1 MPKKKIPSVSVCI
14 PVFNGANYIRD
25 CIQSVLD
32 QDYSNYELL
41 VVDNCS
47 TDDTAKIVRD
57 IEDERIKYIKNE
69 KNIGS
74 VENFN
79 KCIKEA
85 QGEYFV
91 LLPHDDLLLPNC
103 LNQYVSKFD
112 DKNVGFSYSSIR
124 FVDENGDTKYSNI
137 NHSKNKTF
145 SSEATISD
153 IVEYFVPIQL
163 AMARTEILQRLGG
176 FDIKY
181 GLFCDVHLWL
191 SIAFDGWKSSY
202 VSEPLSCH
210 RAHYEQGQN
219 AFLNPDLETL
229 GKHWGKKL
237 DKSFW
242 VKNSYNYLFLKLSRF
257 LFFGMKELGYD
268 TSYADKTFLKLFAH
282 THLRNIF
289 LAMCRRDLYVFIQE
303 MLLFSPAIRLY
314 GFHRVIIEYPFV
326 ILNKFLRIN

>member
-1 MPKKKIPSVSVCI
+1 MPKKQSPSVSVCI
-14 PVFNGANYIRD
+14 PVFNGENYIRD

-32 QDYSNYELL
+32 QEYLNYELL

-47 TDDTAKIVRD
+47 TDDTAKIVKEID
-57 IEDERIKYIKNE
+57 DKRINYIKNV

-103 LNQYVSKFD
+103 LKQYVSKFK
-112 DKNVGFSYSSIR
+112 DKDVGFSYSSIR
-124 FVDENGDTKYSNI
+124 FVDENGGTKYSKI
-137 NHSKNKTF
+137 NHPKNKTF
-145 SSEATISD
+145 SSEETIAD

-163 AMARTEILQRLGG
+163 AMVRTEILQRLGG

-210 RAHYEQGQN
+210 RSHSEQGQN
-219 AFLNPDLETL
+219 AFLNPNLATL

-242 VKNSYNYLFLKLSRF
+242 VKNSYNYLFLKVSLF
-257 LFFGMKELGYD
+257 LFFKMKELSYD
-268 TSYADKTFLKLFAH
+268 TSFAKKTFLNRFARS
-282 THLRNIF
+282 HLRSILLAIF
-289 LAMCRRDLYVFIQE
+289 RLDLYIFIQE
-303 MLLFSPAIRLY
+303 ILLFKPAIRLF
-314 GFHRVIIEYPFV
+314 GFHRVIMGYPFV
-326 ILNKFLRIN
+326 IINKFFKN